1 MVCNGPIRNGRNGP
15 AMPRHIFRQ
24 LLISASL
31 FAAGGVAAGVHD
43 NDGMVAF
50 PGQEPIDVGFSE
62 VSREQGYA
70 ALFEGDPS
78 PLLRLP
84 FQSLGSPEAGISYGP
99 LVRYRQRNVLDLD
112 AQERLETGGFL
123 AWRSGPWQLQG
134 SALGGNPLA
143 GDVGLL
149 GLSGSYALQSGER
162 LTLTFSGSASY
173 AGDDYLRQRVPV
185 DPDLSGLPLDGRGL
199 GNLGLGLNA
208 SYQIGSDWSL
218 VGMFGV
224 HHTLAEGGLGGVEEG
239 TRFRAGA
246 ALSLDF

>member
-1 MVCNGPIRNGRNGP
+1 
-15 AMPRHIFRQ
+15 MPRTLLRQ
-24 LLISASL
+24 LLITASL
-31 FAAGGVAAGVHD
+31 TVAGGAAAGVHD
-43 NDGMVAF
+43 NDGLAAF

-62 VSREQGYA
+62 VTREQGYA
-70 ALFEGDPS
+70 ALFEGDDS

-84 FQSLGSPEAGISYGP
+84 FQSLGGAEAGISYGP
-99 LVRYRQRNVLDLD
+99 LLRYRQSDVLGLQ

-123 AWRSGPWQLQG
+123 AWRRGGWRLQG
-134 SALGGNPLA
+134 SALGGDPLNGEA
-143 GDVGLL
+143 GLL
-149 GLSGSYALQSGER
+149 GVTGSYALQSGKR
-162 LTLTFSGSASY
+162 LTLTFSGSATY
-173 AGDDYLRQRVPV
+173 AGDDYLRQRALTDPELSELPV
-185 DPDLSGLPLDGRGL
+185 DGRAL

-224 HHTLAEGGLGGVEEG
+224 HHTLAEGGLAGADEG